1 MLEEAVASLR
11 GEAAGRAAEEQWTP
25 QCAIGTAVLIPEE
38 YVQDLSVRLGLY
50 RRLSLLVEPAEIEA
64 FAAELIDR
72 FGPLPQEVENLLQI
86 VAIKRLCR
94 EAGIEKI
101 DAGPKGVVIAFRN
114 NAFANPAGLIGFL
127 QAEHDSVKMRPGHR
141 PVYTRR

>member
-1 MLEEAVASLR
+1 MVRRPPKSTRTDTLFPYTTRFRS
-11 GEAAGRAAEEQWTP
+11 
-25 QCAIGTAVLIPEE
+25 

-101 DAGPKGVVIAFRN
+101 DEGPKGGVIAFLK
-114 NAFANPAGLIGFL
+114 NAFAYPTGTIGFIPK
-127 QAEHDSVKMRPGHR
+127 QHSAVKTPPH
-141 PVYTRR
+141 PKLLTTT

>member
-25 QCAIGTAVLIPEE
+25 QIAIGTSVLIPEE

-94 EAGIEKI
+94 EAGIEK
-101 DAGPKGVVIAFRN
+101 RSEEHTSE
-114 NAFANPAGLIGFL
+114 L
-127 QAEHDSVKMRPGHR
+127 QSLMHISYAVFCLKKKNESI
-141 PVYTRR
+141 TT

>member
-1 MLEEAVASLR
+1 MVRRPPKSTRTDTLFPYTTRFRS
-11 GEAAGRAAEEQWTP
+11 
-25 QCAIGTAVLIPEE
+25 

-127 QAEHDSVKMRPGHR
+127 QAEHDSVKQ
-141 PVYTRR
+141 RRSEEGGVGKERVSTGRSRWSRDP